1 MKQVFV
7 VTILAVIV
15 LTGILFETQAS
26 AQYQYPNQPQYQGQ
40 GKGQF
45 PGRGGQFMGTST
57 PVNGSTYTN
66 SNFGVTVSIPSG
78 WSGMEM
84 KRNTGSANV
93 MLAPG
98 GFQFTQG
105 GQRPPVTISLS
116 LNPLNQGQNFRGGFG
131 NRGMDMSSCTN
142 STTQKTINSLIFNE
156 IVIQCTGTNTMKFQ
170 TDRTQTSSAS
180 ISLGL
185 RADSSTDFDAQ
196 NAAFQSMLSSLQITG
211 SSTSSSS
218 GQGSSTAGV
227 PSSTTPAV
235 LIPGWVKKNAGYWAS
250 GSVGDSE
257 FVSGVQYMVQNGIM
271 KIPPPTSSAGTTTP
285 SDQIP
290 SWVKKNAGFWSS
302 GQLNDD
308 DFVKGIQ
315 YLISNHIIK
324 VA

>member
-1 MKQVFV
+1 
-7 VTILAVIV
+7 
-15 LTGILFETQAS
+15 
-26 AQYQYPNQPQYQGQ
+26 
-40 GKGQF
+40 
-45 PGRGGQFMGTST
+45 
-57 PVNGSTYTN
+57 
-66 SNFGVTVSIPSG
+66 
-78 WSGMEM
+78 M
-84 KRNTGSANV
+84 KRMSGGANV

-116 LNPLNQGQNFRGGFG
+116 MNPPNPGQGQNFRGGFG
-131 NRGMDMSSCTN
+131 NRGMDMSACTN
-142 STTQKTINSLIFNE
+142 STTQKTINTLIFNE
-156 IVIQCTGTNTMKFQ
+156 IVIQCTGDNTMKIQ
-170 TDRTQTSSAS
+170 TDRTQTSSGM

-196 NAAFQSMLSSLQITG
+196 SAAFQSMLSSLQLTG
-211 SSTSSSS
+211 SSTAAP
-218 GQGSSTAGV
+218 QGTSSSTAGV
-227 PSSTTPAV
+227 QSTNTPAV

-271 KIPPPTSSAGTTTP
+271 KIPPPSSSSSSTTTS

-290 SWVKKNAGFWSS
+290 AWVKKNAGFWSS

-315 YLISNHIIK
+315 YLISSHIIK